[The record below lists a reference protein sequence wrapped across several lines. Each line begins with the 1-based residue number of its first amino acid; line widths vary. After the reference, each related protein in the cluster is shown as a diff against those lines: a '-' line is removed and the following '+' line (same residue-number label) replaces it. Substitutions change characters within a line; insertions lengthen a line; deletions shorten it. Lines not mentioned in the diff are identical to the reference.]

1 MFGEA
6 FKGGSIIL
14 FIFCGGQLVN
24 SFSGSVGVI
33 LQMIDKQ
40 KVYQNF
46 MLAALFINLGLT
58 FFLTPLYGG
67 IGAAMATVFSMI
79 FWNVGS
85 AIYLK
90 IKLNITS
97 YYKF

>member
-1 MFGEA
+1 
-6 FKGGSIIL
+6 
-14 FIFCGGQLVN
+14 
-24 SFSGSVGVI
+24 
-33 LQMIDKQ
+33 MIDKQ